1 MADDFGDFS
10 YDDEEEFGYDD
21 AGVADGMTDNI
32 DQVPDD
38 GSEDE
43 ASRDNSPF
51 YKAAGLLV
59 VIFLLS
65 LICGGISYATRGSGD
80 ETASDPNTSS
90 QQSEEI
96 AAIETQNAVV
106 AVTNAAVTQTIIAME
121 TEAATTPTPAIPP
134 TNTPVLEPTNTLV
147 PTATPL
153 FQETTPNPD
162 GDGGDNADGSD
173 GTGDSGNDAG
183 SSVGDGVST
192 PTPIP
197 GLGSGSGDS
206 GSGTLPETGIG
217 AWVAALAAL
226 GLIGLFM
233 GARKMR
239 HV

>member
-1 MADDFGDFS
+1 MADDFGGFD
-10 YDDEEEFGYDD
+10 YDDEEYGYDD
-21 AGVADGMTDNI
+21 ADVTDSVSGDI

-38 GSEDE
+38 GGSDDE
-43 ASRDNSPF
+43 GSRDNSPF

-59 VIFLLS
+59 FIFLIS
-65 LICGGISYATRGSGD
+65 LLCGGISYATRGGND
-80 ETASDPNTSS
+80 NTTDSDKNSE
-90 QQSEEI
+90 QSEEI

-134 TNTPVLEPTNTLV
+134 TNTPALEPTNTII

-153 FQETTPNPD
+153 FQETTPDPNGD
-162 GDGGDNADGSD
+162 GSDNANGGDN
-173 GTGDSGNDAG
+173 TGDNGGDNS

-197 GLGSGSGDS
+197 GLGSGSGNN

-239 HV
+239 HA

>member
-1 MADDFGDFS
+1 MADDFGNFD
-10 YDDEEEFGYDD
+10 YDEEEEYGYDD
-21 AGVADGMTDNI
+21 AGVADGMTDDI

-38 GSEDE
+38 GGEGE

-51 YKAAGLLV
+51 YKAAGLLIL
-59 VIFLLS
+59 IFLIS
-65 LICGGISYATRGSGD
+65 LLCGGISYATRGGGGD
-80 ETASDPNTSS
+80 ETASDTNSG
-90 QQSEEI
+90 QSEEI

-134 TNTPVLEPTNTLV
+134 TNTPVLEPTKTAV

-153 FQETTPNPD
+153 FQEATPNP
-162 GDGGDNADGSD
+162 NEDGSA
-173 GTGDSGNDAG
+173 TGDSGNDTS

-197 GLGSGSGDS
+197 GLGSGSGNG

-239 HV
+239 HA